1 MLHKLFARLSL
12 AIVFV
17 VLLLCQAS
25 FSATVNTHA
34 LTPKKKSQKISEN
47 QHARKRMRRLARSR
61 AATTPHIHATA
72 SHRRHHFYERF
83 STSSFAEDVTEG
95 DAIAGED
102 PVVRQAA
109 IDALGNLNG
118 TVVAI

>member
-1 MLHKLFARLSL
+1 MLQKLFARLGL

-17 VLLLCQAS
+17 AMLLCQAG

-34 LTPKKKSQKISEN
+34 LTPKKKSQKISEG

-61 AATTPHIHATA
+61 AATTPRVQTTA
-72 SHRRHHFYERF
+72 SHRRHRYYERF
-83 STSSFAEDVTEG
+83 STSSIADDVTEG

-102 PVVRQAA
+102 PIV
-109 IDALGNLNG
+109 
-118 TVVAI
+118 